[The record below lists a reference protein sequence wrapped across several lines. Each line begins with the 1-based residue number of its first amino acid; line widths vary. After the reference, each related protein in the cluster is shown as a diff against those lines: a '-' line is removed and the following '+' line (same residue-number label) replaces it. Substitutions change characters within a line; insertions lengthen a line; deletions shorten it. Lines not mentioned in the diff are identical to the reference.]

1 MVLPQGLDPNSNV
14 GLTLQARGLY
24 DKETINRA
32 KYKNF
37 SRFGRIIDPYGRLN
51 NTREYLFFTKPDLHI
66 ADPKSSTLK
75 LNPQLS
81 GNGYMNDLVR
91 LYPDV
96 VRELQSSVSLSDDPF
111 SHLLS
116 FGVNSNLDLPSIEAS
131 TIDTSATAFGT
142 SMEYITNAE
151 NSDEQI
157 SFSLE
162 FVDSKELEI
171 YNFFKGFQ
179 EYHIARKSGTV
190 TPPSQAYTDKKILHN
205 VMGIYKFLVDE
216 DMETLIH
223 YSYIWGAFPVSAPR
237 DSFSNSEFS
246 DGLTFTVSFKAGFVS
261 DLDPIILREFNMKT
275 KNVCSRHS
283 FIPIHEMI
291 TNTSGSKIGDPMG
304 TVDGRLPVSA
314 KIYESGSKHGHNGR
328 SKYKIA
334 WFG

>member
-171 YNFFKGFQ
+171 YNFFKGYQ

-190 TPPSQAYTDKKILHN
+190 TPPTQAYTDKKILHN

-223 YSYIWGAFPVSAPR
+223 YSYIW
-237 DSFSNSEFS
+237 
-246 DGLTFTVSFKAGFVS
+246 VSFKAGFVS